1 MEPRVARQVPD
12 PSRPGRGRAVAAW
25 AGMAAPSLR
34 RNVIEHPYLELTVPS
49 DWTRL
54 PEQDG
59 LFAAFE
65 RADHAMLSVVLGA
78 GASAPSPRAF
88 LDEVMAAHVAA
99 LARNH
104 PQQMEPQPV
113 QHRTANGLCEATR
126 QYLCRRD
133 GGPPWRVTAR
143 YATTVM
149 PVSVRGL
156 PLGYPLVQLT
166 VYETPWAGP
175 ELANLLAGARIVPS
189 AAMLAAVQPA
199 TRWVW
204 IALPDGERVLAYT
217 YDDPAAGP
225 SAKGGAVSSARTQA
239 ELRAAI
245 EHPDRTFRDPGAFGA
260 IAVGAEEAL
269 RLGLPKDPPWFA
281 AFEGRAPARRVE
293 ATRHVTVF
301 VRRGGEL
308 VRGAKVTL
316 GDHELVADATGRCD
330 FLQAP
335 AHALDAVAV
344 LDGET
349 SARVEVPPGARSV
362 VLEMPRRA

>member
-1 MEPRVARQVPD
+1 
-12 PSRPGRGRAVAAW
+12 
-25 AGMAAPSLR
+25 MAAPSLR
-34 RNVIEHPYLELTVPS
+34 LNVIDHPYLELTVPS

-65 RADHAMLSVVLGA
+65 RADHAMLSIVLGA

-88 LDEVMAAHVAA
+88 LDEVMAVHVAA

-113 QHRTANGLCEATR
+113 LRRTANGLCEATR

-189 AAMLAAVQPA
+189 AAMLAAVTGPA
-199 TRWVW
+199 TRWAW
-204 IALPDGERVLAYT
+204 ISLPGGERMLAYT
-217 YDDPAAGP
+217 YDDPVAGP
-225 SAKGGAVSSARTQA
+225 SAKGGAVSSAPTNA

-245 EHPDRTFRDPGAFGA
+245 EHPDRTVRDPDAFGA
-260 IAVGAEEAL
+260 IVVGAEEAL
-269 RLGLPKDPPWFA
+269 RLGLPKDPPWLA
-281 AFEGRAPARRVE
+281 VFEGRAPARRAE

-301 VRRGGEL
+301 VRRAGEL

-316 GDHELVADATGRCD
+316 GGEELVADATGRCD
-330 FLQAP
+330 FMHAP
-335 AHALDAVAV
+335 AYALGAIAV
-344 LDGET
+344 LGDET
-349 SARVEVPPGARSV
+349 SERVEVPPGARSI
-362 VLEMPRRA
+362 VLEMSPRRA